1 MEIDEQ
7 ELSSLRHEPFVG
19 VDELSVIMEEVQ
31 ADEETDR
38 NLRVILLY
46 HSI

>member
-19 VDELSVIMEEVQ
+19 VDELPVIMEEVQ
-31 ADEETDR
+31 ADEETKTIDQCDCTC
-38 NLRVILLY
+38 L
-46 HSI
+46 

>member
-31 ADEETDR
+31 ADEETKTINQR
-38 NLRVILLY
+38 NCTCL
-46 HSI
+46 

>member
-7 ELSSLRHEPFVG
+7 ELSALRCEPFVR

-31 ADEETDR
+31 ADEETKTIDHCDCTC
-38 NLRVILLY
+38 L
-46 HSI
+46 

>member
-7 ELSSLRHEPFVG
+7 ELSALRREPLVR

-31 ADEETDR
+31 ADEENKTIDQCDCTC
-38 NLRVILLY
+38 L
-46 HSI
+46 